1 MEHSWIDAAKKAVE
15 APDYAERVYAGMLGK
30 VIGVYLG
37 RPFEGWHY
45 DRIQRELGDIEYY
58 VHDRLGVPLLVTDD
72 DIAGTATF
80 IRAAADS
87 GRGYATTA
95 QDVADCW
102 LNYLVE
108 GRSVLWWGG
117 MGNSTEHTAYL
128 RLKDG
133 VPAPQSGSIALNG
146 KTVAEQIGAQI
157 FIDGWAMIAPGAPE
171 LAAELARRAG
181 SVSHDG
187 EAIYGAQLL
196 AAMESAAFE
205 TSDIDRLLDIGLG
218 VIPGNSII
226 ATMIADIRA
235 WHRAEP
241 DWRVARAKLDER
253 YGYDIY
259 GGNCHIVPNHG
270 LIVLALLYG
279 GGDFSRSLSI
289 VNTGGWDTDCNS
301 GNLGCLLGIMHDLDG
316 IDAGPD
322 WRGPVADRIYV
333 PTADAGA
340 GITDVAI
347 EAMRLVNMARSA
359 VGLPCLSP
367 KGGARFHFSFPGSMQ
382 GFVAQGNGAVENVP
396 LPDGSGRGLLLRG
409 AGSVEI
415 TTATF
420 IPPEA
425 RNMPGYS
432 LDASPTIYS
441 GQELTIAYL
450 LGDDAA
456 GDAISVAPLVRFY
469 GDDDELDV
477 VTGPEQQAAVGRNL
491 IGWTIPALDGRPIV
505 EVGLVA
511 RSRAARPIRLMID
524 SVGWSGTPTE
534 RFQRP
539 GVNGRMW
546 RRAWVDNLDEQSR
559 GWPES
564 FRLIADSHERRLM
577 MTGTREWQDYAVEAT
592 LTPHMA
598 DATGV
603 AARVQGL
610 ERYYLLRWDQTGELQ
625 LIKRAYADEVLAST
639 SLPWTLET
647 PATLRLEVEG
657 DDLRGYVD
665 GELRLTARDAGGYAD
680 GGIGVACEYGRVG
693 CDAVTV
699 RPVRA
704 GLQDDPSADSVP
716 DAGETRTGSLDPVGK

>member
-1 MEHSWIDAAKKAVE
+1 MEDSWIDAAKKAVE

-80 IRAAADS
+80 IRAAGDS
-87 GRGYATTA
+87 RRGYDTTA

-133 VPAPQSGSIALNG
+133 VPAPESGSIALNG

-205 TSDIDRLLDIGLG
+205 TSDIDRLLDIGVAL
-218 VIPGNSII
+218 IPGDSII
-226 ATMIADIRA
+226 VTMIADVRR
-235 WHRAEP
+235 WHREEP
-241 DWRVARAKLDER
+241 DWRVARAQLDER

-259 GGNCHIVPNHG
+259 GGNCHMVPNHG

-301 GNLGCLLGIMHDLDG
+301 GNLGCLLGIMHGLEG
-316 IDAGPD
+316 IDGGPD
-322 WRGPVADRIYV
+322 WRGPVADRMYV
-333 PTADAGA
+333 PTADAGG
-340 GITDVAI
+340 GITDVVI
-347 EAMRLVNMARSA
+347 ETMRIVNMARSA
-359 VGLPCLSP
+359 VGLSALSP
-367 KGGARFHFSFPGSMQ
+367 KGGARFHFSFPGSVQ
-382 GFVAQGNGAVENVP
+382 GFVVQGAGEVGNAP
-396 LPDGSGRGLLLRG
+396 LPDAAGRGLLVTG
-409 AGSVEI
+409 QGSVEV

-425 RNMPGYS
+425 REMPGYS
-432 LDASPTIYS
+432 LDAAPTIYS
-441 GQELTIAYL
+441 GQELTIEYL
-450 LGDDAA
+450 HESGDSSDT
-456 GDAISVAPLVRFY
+456 ISVAPLVRFY
-469 GDDDELDV
+469 GNDDELDV
-477 VTGPEQQAAVGRNL
+477 MFGPDQQAVDGRNVL
-491 IGWTIPALDGRPIV
+491 TWTVPALEGRPIV
-505 EVGLVA
+505 EVGLIA
-511 RSRAARPIRLMID
+511 RSREGGPIRVLLD

-534 RFQRP
+534 TFGRP
-539 GVNGRMW
+539 ESGDRMW
-546 RRAWVDNLDEQSR
+546 RRAWVDNLDEQGR

-564 FRLIADSHERRLM
+564 FRLIADSRERRLM
-577 MTGTREWQDYAVEAT
+577 MTGTNEWRDYAVEAT

-610 ERYYLLRWDQTGELQ
+610 ERYYLLRWDHTGGVQ
-625 LIKRAYADEVLAST
+625 LIKRAHGDHVLAAAGV
-639 SLPWTLET
+639 PWTLEA
-647 PATLRLEVEG
+647 PATLRLEVE
-657 DDLRGYVD
+657 DADLRGYID
-665 GELRLTARDAGGYAD
+665 GVLVLTARDEGGYES
-680 GGIGVACEYGRVG
+680 GGIAVACEFGRVG

-699 RPVRA
+699 RPVGVA
-704 GLQDDPSADSVP
+704 AVAAQTPSEVPSVAVTEI
-716 DAGETRTGSLDPVGK
+716 DVVQQ